1 MKGDEGMDWLDLAED
16 KDKWGV
22 VAKAAMNF
30 RVPKN
35 AGNFLTWRGNISFS
49 RKTLF
54 YEVWKST
61 YY

>member
-1 MKGDEGMDWLDLAED
+1 MDWLDLAED